1 MLVQVRTQK
10 KVSAGGWKT
19 VSCLLTGVVSDAPP
33 SFQARRRCRCKCFF
47 TGVDAEDI
55 YQCQGI
61 DADMNGHTGVCVF
74 MSVCVCVSVC
84 VFMSVCVSV
93 SMSCVVQV

>member
-1 MLVQVRTQK
+1 MRTQK

-74 MSVCVCVSVC
+74 MSGSERRSGE
-84 VFMSVCVSV
+84 MRKRRERWRG
-93 SMSCVVQV
+93 VVL